1 MGTRF
6 VLNIPSSITS
16 QSSSLLFHFLLLLF
30 FLFSRSKVSIK
41 KKMLFKFRSPFKLEE
56 DHDSPNKP
64 NRSLSCNNK
73 TSYETDIVVGLRIV
87 EQISS
92 QGDQNQQ
99 SNVVVKSAVRLS
111 QPTLNNSAL
120 EYSCF
125 LKTCNLCNKDLSP
138 DKEVYMYRYVLVTNS
153 FLVTLFGNPA
163 V

>member
-1 MGTRF
+1 
-6 VLNIPSSITS
+6 
-16 QSSSLLFHFLLLLF
+16 
-30 FLFSRSKVSIK
+30 
-41 KKMLFKFRSPFKLEE
+41 MLFKFRSPFKLEE